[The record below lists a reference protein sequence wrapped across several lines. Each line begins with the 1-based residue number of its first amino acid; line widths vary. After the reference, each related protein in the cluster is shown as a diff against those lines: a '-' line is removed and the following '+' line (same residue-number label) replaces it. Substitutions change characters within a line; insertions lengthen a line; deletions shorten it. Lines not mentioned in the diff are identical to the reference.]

1 MIRPGPCPNQ
11 SLWCGSLVRL
21 GYMLNFQNRE
31 KKSLGW
37 GMAEE
42 KPGLPHG
49 LRMGE
54 EWFAKRYSGAVN
66 RKINGG

>member
-1 MIRPGPCPNQ
+1 
-11 SLWCGSLVRL
+11 
-21 GYMLNFQNRE
+21 MLNSQNWKK

-37 GMAEE
+37 GGAEE
-42 KPGLPHG
+42 KSGLPHG

-54 EWFAKRYSGAVN
+54 EWFAKRYSGAIN